1 MPSYVKFMKD
11 ILSKKRKLGGHE
23 TILLTEEC
31 SAIVQRRLPPKLKD
45 PGKFTIPCHI
55 GTDFFGYALC
65 DLGASINLM
74 PFSVFKKLNIGEVR
88 PTSLTLQLADRSYTY
103 PKGIV
108 EDVLVK
114 VDRFIFP
121 ADFVILDY
129 EADREVPIILG
140 RPFLATGRTLID
152 VQKGELTMRVH
163 DQEVTFNIDKAMKM
177 PNEVD
182 ECRYVDI
189 LEEVTVETILEAYEL
204 PTEDA
209 LLDETSEEEVAFV
222 RQFQRV
228 EPLDRP
234 GTTIKPSIEEPP
246 KLELK
251 PLPDHLRYSYL
262 GKNNT
267 LPVIISSSLTNEQE
281 EMLLRVLREHQT
293 AIGWT
298 IADIKGISP
307 AICMHKIVL
316 DSEKKASVEHQ
327 RRLNPHMNKVA
338 LPYHPQTCGQVEV
351 SNREIKR
358 ILEKTVSVNRKDW
371 STKLDDALWAYRTA
385 FKTPIGTSP
394 YKLVYGKACH
404 LPVELEHKAYC
415 AVQKLNMD
423 PSAAGE
429 QRLMQLNEMEEFRK
443 DAYENARIYKEKTK
457 IWHDRR
463 LKDRTDDSNRFK
475 VNASRVKAYMGGVVH
490 RDPGTLAME
499 DA

>member
-23 TILLTEEC
+23 TISLTEEC

-55 GTDFFGYALC
+55 GTDFFGHALC

-74 PFSVFKKLNIGEVR
+74 PFFGVQETEHRG
-88 PTSLTLQLADRSYTY
+88 
-103 PKGIV
+103 
-108 EDVLVK
+108 VK

-129 EADREVPIILG
+129 EEDREVPIILG

-163 DQEVTFNIDKAMKM
+163 DQEVTFNMDKAMKM

-209 LLDETSEEEVAFV
+209 LLDETSEEEAAFV

-234 GTTIKPSIEEPP
+234 ETTIKPSIEEPP

-316 DSEKKASVEHQ
+316 DSEKKASVGNRQDELHHGELASETRSMLSCNQ
-327 RRLNPHMNKVA
+327 CARGALGCREEVKHIPRELNYSTLVSMEQAYERTHGLASSDDEAHMNMD
-338 LPYHPQTCGQVEV
+338 
-351 SNREIKR
+351 I
-358 ILEKTVSVNRKDW
+358 
-371 STKLDDALWAYRTA
+371 DDLSE
-385 FKTPIGTSP
+385 PDDQDSPNGGDTS
-394 YKLVYGKACH
+394 G
-404 LPVELEHKAYC
+404 
-415 AVQKLNMD
+415 
-423 PSAAGE
+423 SA
-429 QRLMQLNEMEEFRK
+429 EF
-443 DAYENARIYKEKTK
+443 
-457 IWHDRR
+457 
-463 LKDRTDDSNRFK
+463 
-475 VNASRVKAYMGGVVH
+475 
-490 RDPGTLAME
+490 
-499 DA
+499 